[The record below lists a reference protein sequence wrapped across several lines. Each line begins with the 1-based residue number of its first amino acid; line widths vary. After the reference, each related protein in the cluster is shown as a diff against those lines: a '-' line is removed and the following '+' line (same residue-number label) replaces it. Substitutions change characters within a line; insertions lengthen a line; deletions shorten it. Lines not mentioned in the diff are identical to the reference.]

1 MIRSDAVIRSDYLPS
16 LAQLE
21 VAAHI
26 VYAAM
31 PPTPQYN
38 WPLLS
43 QTLGLEV
50 WLKHENHTPIGAFKI
65 RGGLTYFDDLSR
77 HPPRGVV
84 SATRGNHG
92 QSIGFAARKH
102 GISATIV
109 VPQGNSIEK
118 NNAMRA
124 LGVTLIEHGEDFQAA
139 KEYAQSVAVQENLHM
154 VASFHPLLV
163 QGVASYSLELM
174 KALPSLDVLYVPIG
188 LGSGICGAVAA
199 REALGHRVDIVGV
212 VSAQAPAYA
221 RSLEAKTVVEAPVTT
236 RIADGLACRVPEPE
250 ALEMI
255 QRHVS
260 RIVEVSDQEIE
271 DAMRLCFSTTHCI
284 AEGAGAASLAA
295 VYRDRARLKH
305 KTVACILSGG
315 NVDRHVLGPI
325 LSG

>member
-1 MIRSDAVIRSDYLPS
+1 MIRSEYLPN
-16 LAQLE
+16 LAQIE
-21 VAAHI
+21 AAAQI
-26 VYAAM
+26 VYAVM

-38 WPLLS
+38 WPVLS

-65 RGGLTYFDDLSR
+65 RGGLTYFDELSR
-77 HPPRGVV
+77 NPPPGVV

-102 GISATIV
+102 GIPATVV
-109 VPQGNSIEK
+109 VPRGNSIEK

-124 LGVTLIEHGEDFQAA
+124 LGVSLIEHGEDFQAA
-139 KEYAQSVAVQENLHM
+139 KEHAQTLAVQENLHM

-163 QGVASYSLELM
+163 RGVASYSVELM

-188 LGSGICGAVAA
+188 LGSGICGAIAA
-199 REALGHRVDIVGV
+199 REALGHGVDIVGV

-221 RSLEAKTVVEAPVTT
+221 RSFEAKTMVEAPVTT

-250 ALEMI
+250 ALEII

-260 RIVEVSDQEIE
+260 HIVKVTDEEIE
-271 DAMRLCFSTTHCI
+271 DAMRLCFSATHSI

-295 VYRDRARLKH
+295 VYRDRARLEH
-305 KTVACILSGG
+305 KTVACVLSGG
-315 NVDRHVLGPI
+315 NVDRHVLGAI
-325 LSG
+325 LTG